1 MEKLDIIKTP
11 ENIDKEVVLAGWVH
25 TLRKMGKMVFIDLR
39 DRSAKAQVIFLPN
52 NKDLVKKALELGVED
67 CVQIKGKVNKR
78 PDNQVKQD
86 EPTGMVEIEA
96 LDLTILNKSETP
108 PFEIDDAN
116 SEKEEA
122 KENIR
127 LKYRYL
133 DLRRDKMREN
143 IKLRH
148 DVVRFIREYLYKQDF
163 WEIETPYMSKAT
175 PEGARDYL
183 VPARNF
189 PGLFYS
195 LTQSPQQYKQMLMVA
210 GYEKYFQIARC
221 FRDEDARG
229 DRQAEFTQLDMEMS
243 FVTQGDIMNLVQ
255 TMLTDLVKKIT
266 PDKKASFQTI
276 TYDEAMEKYKTDR
289 PNLSK
294 DGDLAF
300 VWVTDFPMF
309 EKREDGTIAAVHH
322 PFTMPQTKDLSN
334 LEDVKAEQFDLV
346 LNGEEIFGGS
356 IRNHDPKLLK
366 EVFIAMGHSEEE
378 IEEQFGHIF
387 EAFKYGVPPHGGIAA
402 GLDRLVMVLAGA
414 DSIRDVIAFPKTLEA
429 RDLMMDAPAK
439 VDQKQLDELHLD
451 IKKK

>member
-210 GYEKYFQIARC
+210 GYEKYFQIA
-221 FRDEDARG
+221 
-229 DRQAEFTQLDMEMS
+229 
-243 FVTQGDIMNLVQ
+243 
-255 TMLTDLVKKIT
+255 
-266 PDKKASFQTI
+266 
-276 TYDEAMEKYKTDR
+276 
-289 PNLSK
+289 
-294 DGDLAF
+294 
-300 VWVTDFPMF
+300 
-309 EKREDGTIAAVHH
+309 
-322 PFTMPQTKDLSN
+322 
-334 LEDVKAEQFDLV
+334 
-346 LNGEEIFGGS
+346 
-356 IRNHDPKLLK
+356 
-366 EVFIAMGHSEEE
+366 
-378 IEEQFGHIF
+378 
-387 EAFKYGVPPHGGIAA
+387 
-402 GLDRLVMVLAGA
+402 
-414 DSIRDVIAFPKTLEA
+414 
-429 RDLMMDAPAK
+429 
-439 VDQKQLDELHLD
+439 
-451 IKKK
+451 

>member
-1 MEKLDIIKTP
+1 
-11 ENIDKEVVLAGWVH
+11 
-25 TLRKMGKMVFIDLR
+25 
-39 DRSAKAQVIFLPN
+39 
-52 NKDLVKKALELGVED
+52 
-67 CVQIKGKVNKR
+67 
-78 PDNQVKQD
+78 
-86 EPTGMVEIEA
+86 
-96 LDLTILNKSETP
+96 
-108 PFEIDDAN
+108 
-116 SEKEEA
+116 
-122 KENIR
+122 
-127 LKYRYL
+127 
-133 DLRRDKMREN
+133 
-143 IKLRH
+143 
-148 DVVRFIREYLYKQDF
+148 
-163 WEIETPYMSKAT
+163 
-175 PEGARDYL
+175 
-183 VPARNF
+183 
-189 PGLFYS
+189 
-195 LTQSPQQYKQMLMVA
+195 PQQYKQMLMVA